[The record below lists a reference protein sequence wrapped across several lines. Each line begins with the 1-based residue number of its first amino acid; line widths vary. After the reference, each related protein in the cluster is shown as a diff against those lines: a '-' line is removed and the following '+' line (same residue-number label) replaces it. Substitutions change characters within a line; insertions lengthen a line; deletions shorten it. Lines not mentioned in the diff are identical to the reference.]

1 MNAIFRRE
9 FKSQFNNISG
19 FVFTAIVI
27 CALGVLVLTY
37 NLMGQSSTAVAP
49 ISDLTVVLALVLPI
63 LTVGSV
69 CSEFTNG
76 TYRLLYSLPI
86 RSYEIVLA
94 KFAAAFCVFLI
105 PSALVALLPLIL
117 KLFGGEGILVSYIAV
132 IEFVLFGAAVIAIGM
147 FISAISKKKW
157 ISAVVIYSVLLLL
170 FVLYIVS
177 GLFPSGSLVADAL
190 SVISLF
196 GATEELIYGVFDIRA
211 IVYYIS
217 IIVVFLLLTVRV
229 LEKKRFA

>member
-1 MNAIFRRE
+1 MKKLVQQWF
-9 FKSQFNNISG
+9 SY
-19 FVFTAIVI
+19 VP
-27 CALGVLVLTY
+27 GVAASLLIAAAAT
-37 NLMGQSSTAVAP
+37 LLA
-49 ISDLTVVLALVLPI
+49 DLLD
-63 LTVGSV
+63 
-69 CSEFTNG
+69 
-76 TYRLLYSLPI
+76 RLLGTH
-86 RSYEIVLA
+86 
-94 KFAAAFCVFLI
+94 LI
-105 PSALVALLPLIL
+105 
-117 KLFGGEGILVSYIAV
+117 
-132 IEFVLFGAAVIAIGM
+132 GAAVIAIGM